1 MHLKVTAS
9 TTAVIPRPQQS
20 VRISSAFL
28 SHDHDTILPL
38 ASATLKNEDV
48 LNNVEHGEAN

>member
-38 ASATLKNEDV
+38 ASATLKMYV